1 METKKEKVILVKDSG
16 DYGDFEYIYGVLIL
30 SGDTLDLRLLQNRLD
45 KEREKLGYED
55 YNGEDIIKIVLKKY
69 TEDYKD
75 LRYISYN
82 DYNVEV

>member
-1 METKKEKVILVKDSG
+1 METNKEKVILVRANG
-16 DYGDFEYIYGVLIL
+16 DYDYIFGALIL

-45 KEREKLGYED
+45 REKTEVSYED
-55 YNGEDIIKIVLKKY
+55 NNREDIIKIVLKKY
-69 TEDYKD
+69 AEDYKD